1 MTIVNTLVTTTV
13 SLSVSPVAAY
23 VLGVTPTVYSSNSPE
38 PPDGFN
44 IFCFVDGEE
53 SMGGILTNPATE
65 VTNAPAF
72 SIEPLTN
79 DLLVVSGGSAPN
91 TDDAFLFVGAPV
103 PDTWS
108 LQIVARGDALPVDFS
123 DLIHQHFYFGAVD
136 QAAATAGLFVSAI
149 GAAYAPRVHLN
160 AGGDLVLD
168 GPFQPIPGTGAMFQ
182 NGVSYTFRLAADT
195 ATGTVYIFATE
206 TAQVD
211 LTGHRLIAVLPV
223 GIGDIS
229 APEGAMLSVRG
240 TEARGVV
247 IAVDQLCLGAGLVM
261 PNIPPKADAGR
272 DQAIRSCTVGV
283 LNGSASFDPDG
294 GALLYFWR
302 VIDVPLTSSFAVE
315 GNDGFTLDMVP
326 DTGYSDKFYSA
337 ELGAA
342 AALDDI
348 ATGDV
353 LVVQGNA
360 WTVTGTGVDGTGYFV
375 QFAAAVI
382 LDNLVNAPFKLIR
395 NRALSNA
402 NAVQPTF
409 LPDVAGIYKFDLR
422 VYDGQYLSEPSVT
435 IVNVLANQVPRG
447 CIPDIGFM
455 WGYLSD
461 FWNLVD
467 DRERIQ
473 VFWEGLAQVTAS
485 ELLNL
490 WQTDYSKS
498 LRDVQRQ
505 FQRRWLHYDLKLP
518 EPLPE
523 LTTVRQVR
531 GGVRSSNIAAGGVSG
546 VQGKSVV
553 ITSPVHAPVIIP
565 FDLANPYFAED
576 IRKMLAIKLVG
587 ADSRYVVTLLTDS
600 SGLLSV
606 RIISPFYFEV
616 ATGTTLAFFTVGQT
630 NGSPRGTAGLRLT
643 PRVYKTEFSLSGMGI
658 QENDV
663 LVIGEEG
670 YLIAR
675 VVDDPTDLERFQ
687 RVVLQ
692 TDLPVSVSSEWGV
705 PGYVDSKLLNFYDG
719 QVSQGDVAVL
729 ELQNSAENTVELVR
743 ASVVGTC
750 ADLVTRLAVDLNVLD
765 MLLSDTNN
773 VLYLAFVLR
782 RTRLPIGDLV
792 VGLPFLQQNIQEK
805 DDTVVLRENVDYKIA
820 ESRGANALRFMSGR
834 PGDAG
839 DVWQGDLPPARLWA
853 ETTFFDNRPTIENN
867 FGIPAELTVEQL
879 TEIGTDTDYLSA
891 VRGLWYTLINGPTM
905 FNLRAGTQILLGLPF
920 AEEAGTITEIRTD
933 YSPTQGRILIQDKAN
948 SAIVRAY
955 PFPRALALEV
965 NPATGVPYIE
975 GDEVSQFAPM
985 VEGAVVLDYLKDPS
999 WFNGI
1004 LNQGAFFE
1012 VEKFHKFI
1020 VRVDSEAFNLSALLF
1035 VQNFIRRVKPTY
1047 TQPLFVVRRTVGD
1060 TEVSVSDEINFH
1072 GRLILNDGACFPNYN
1087 VAQSFDDYRAAGGG
1101 VRNQFDRGPNPA
1113 NPPPTFPTPD
1123 SPITWGFDKKYLCP
1137 EDEVN
1142 ISYCVAHAGG
1152 VVTFDSGFAF
1162 DATNSPSHHFSET
1175 NVTSVAAGP
1184 TGHALPG
1191 TSTVTVTGAVDS
1203 LRLVI
1208 SGTLGASPGNY
1219 ELVVHKNAADVAV
1232 LPIAVL
1238 PSGYLGTLSLSLAV
1252 TSGDVLSVRIR
1263 PASGGA
1269 RTPNWVYVS
1278 VTLGQTPVVF
1288 QFDSGLPA
1296 GTYCF
1301 HHIV

>member
-1 MTIVNTLVTTTV
+1 MTVVNTVVTTTV
-13 SLSVSPVAAY
+13 SFAVSPVAAY
-23 VLGVTPTVYSSNSPE
+23 VLGVAPTVYSSTAAP
-38 PPDGFN
+38 PPDGFDL
-44 IFCFVDGEE
+44 FCYVDSAD
-53 SMGGILTNPATE
+53 SMGGILIDPAAE
-65 VTNAPAF
+65 VTNPSAF
-72 SIEPLTN
+72 SIESVTH
-79 DLLVVSGGSAPN
+79 DLLIASGGSAPN
-91 TDDAFLFVGAPV
+91 ADEALLIVEAAIPATWTAQVVVRFDA
-103 PDTWS
+103 
-108 LQIVARGDALPVDFS
+108 IPVDFT
-123 DLIHQHFYFGAVD
+123 DLIHQHFYIGAAD
-136 QAAATAGLFVSAI
+136 QSAAAAGLFVSSV
-149 GAAYAPRVHLN
+149 GAAYAPRVSLN
-160 AGGDLVLD
+160 TSGDLVLE
-168 GPFQPIPGTGAMFQ
+168 GPFQPIPGTSTLFT
-182 NGVSYTFRLAADT
+182 NGVSYTIRIAADT
-195 ATGTVYIFATE
+195 STGTVYIFATE
-206 TAQVD
+206 TANVGM
-211 LTGHRLIAVLPV
+211 TGHRLIAVLPSGV
-223 GIGDIS
+223 GDAF
-229 APEGAMLSVRG
+229 APEGVTVSVRG
-240 TEARGVV
+240 SDTRGV
-247 IAVDQLCLGAGLVM
+247 AVAIDQLCLGAGLVM

-283 LNGSASFDPDG
+283 LDGSASFDPDG
-294 GALLYFWR
+294 GSLLYYWR
-302 VIDVPLTSSFAVE
+302 VIDVPLTSSFAIE
-315 GNDGFTLDMVP
+315 GNDGFTLASIP
-326 DTGYSDKFYSA
+326 ATGFSDKFYSA

-342 AALDDI
+342 ASLDEIEAD
-348 ATGDV
+348 DV
-353 LVVQGNA
+353 LLVQGSA
-360 WTVTGTGVDGTGYFV
+360 WTVVGTGVDGTGYYV
-375 QFAAAVI
+375 QFAAAVVP
-382 LDNLVNAPFKLIR
+382 DNLVNAPFKLVR
-395 NRALSNA
+395 SRSLSDA
-402 NAVQPTF
+402 HSAHPTF
-409 LPDVAGIYKFDLR
+409 LPDVPGIYRFDLR

-447 CIPDIGFM
+447 CVPDIGFM

-498 LRDVQRQ
+498 LRDIQRQ

-546 VQGKSVV
+546 VQGKKVV
-553 ITSPVHAPVIIP
+553 ITSPAHEPVTVP

-576 IRKMLAIKLVG
+576 IRRMLAVKLVG
-587 ADSRYVVTLLTDS
+587 TDSRYAVTLLTDS
-600 SGLLSV
+600 AGLLSV
-606 RIISPFYFEV
+606 RITAPFYFEI
-616 ATGTTLAFFTVGQT
+616 ATGTTLSFFTVGHT
-630 NGSPRGTAGLRLT
+630 NGSPRGTSGLRLT
-643 PRVYKTEFSLSGMGI
+643 SRVYKAERSLAGMDI

-663 LVIGEEG
+663 LVVGEDG
-670 YLIAR
+670 YLISR
-675 VVDDPTDLERFQ
+675 VVDDSTDVERFQ
-687 RVVLQ
+687 RIVLQ
-692 TDLPVSVSSEWGV
+692 ADLPVSVSGIWAV

-719 QVSQGDVAVL
+719 QVSQDDAVVL
-729 ELQNSAENTVELVR
+729 ELQNSSENTVELVR
-743 ASVVGTC
+743 ATAVGTC
-750 ADLVTRLAVDLNVLD
+750 AELVTRLAVDLDVLD
-765 MLLSDTNN
+765 VFLSDTHN
-773 VLYLAFVLR
+773 VLHLAFVLR
-782 RTRLPIGDLV
+782 RTRLPVGDLV

-805 DDTVVLRENVDYKIA
+805 DDTVVLRENVDYKIV
-820 ESRGANALRFMSGR
+820 ESRGANSLRFMSGR

-853 ETTFFDNRPTIENN
+853 ETTFFDNSPTIENN

-948 SAIVRAY
+948 TAIVRAY
-955 PFPRALALEV
+955 TFPKALDLEV
-965 NPATGVPYIE
+965 NPTTAAPYTE
-975 GDEVSQFAPM
+975 GDEVAQFAPM
-985 VEGAVVLDYLKDPS
+985 VEGAAVLDYLKDPE
-999 WFNGI
+999 WFKGI

-1060 TEVSVSDEINFH
+1060 TEVSVSDEIEFH
-1072 GRLILNDGACFPNYN
+1072 GKLILNDGACFPNYN

-1113 NPPPTFPTPD
+1113 NPPPTFPTSD

-1152 VVTFDSGFAF
+1152 VVTYDAGFAF
-1162 DATNSPSHHFSET
+1162 DASNSPSHHFSESG
-1175 NVTSVAAGP
+1175 VTSIAAGP
-1184 TGHALPG
+1184 TGHTLPG
-1191 TSTVTVTGAVDS
+1191 TSTVTVTGTVES

-1219 ELVVHKNAADVAV
+1219 ELVIHKNAADVAV
-1232 LPIAVL
+1232 LPITVL
-1238 PSGYLGTLSLSLAV
+1238 PSGYLGTITLALAV

-1263 PASGGA
+1263 PATGGA
-1269 RTPNWVYVS
+1269 RTPNWAYVS
-1278 VTLGQTPVVF
+1278 ATLGQTPVVF
-1288 QFDSGLPA
+1288 KFDSGLPA